1 MLISRDGRGRVFDNI
16 FVERLWRSVKYE
28 EVYLK
33 DYRSVP
39 EAMNG
44 LQGYFEFYNRERIH
58 QALNYQTPAAVYRQ
72 GPKCAAVT
80 TFN

>member
-1 MLISRDGRGRVFDNI
+1 MDVGESFDNI

-39 EAMNG
+39 EAIKG
-44 LQGYFEFYNRERIH
+44 LWRYFEFYNCERLH
-58 QALNYQTPAAVYRQ
+58 QSLNYQTPAAFYRQ
-72 GPKCAAVT
+72 GQKLAAAAT
-80 TFN
+80 LN

>member
-1 MLISRDGRGRVFDNI
+1 MDGRGRVFDHI
-16 FVERLWRSVKYE
+16 FVERLWRRVKYE

-44 LQGYFEFYNRERIH
+44 LQSYFEFDNRERGH

-72 GPKCAAVT
+72 GSR
-80 TFN
+80 